1 MVLND
6 KNLIILQKF
15 IIKFFSWFFSY
26 YLNASIICC
35 LFNSHPL
42 IEKVLGVLLFLDNK
56 FELFKMKGFFSILL
70 ILLILFSNFNFFGFS
85 IIFFGLK

>member
-1 MVLND
+1 MI

-15 IIKFFSWFFSY
+15 IISFSWFFSY

-35 LFNSHPL
+35 LFNSHSL

-56 FELFKMKGFFSILL
+56 FELFKMKGFFSIFL